1 MRRVLLIVLA
11 SVVAVAVAWYLA
23 GLPGHVTAQFGSW
36 TFEAA
41 TPIVVL
47 ALFVLFLIL
56 YAALRV
62 LGGIVHLPRSV
73 AFWRKQRH
81 RRAGDEAITRALIA
95 IAAGGGGG
103 DARRQAQRARQML
116 GDTPQTL
123 LLAAEANRL
132 AGRDDEA
139 ALMFR
144 ALSERK
150 DAAFLGLRGLLRQ
163 AIEKQ
168 DWVEAAAL
176 ARQADAAH
184 PGAGWLRQER
194 AQLAIRAGNWAEA
207 LELSATEA
215 PKAALGAAAAND
227 ERDPDKA
234 RRMARQAWKRDPALA
249 PTALAY
255 ARRLRGS
262 NHESRAVSVIT
273 DTWKLAP
280 HPDLATFL
288 LEPISDKLARVQA
301 AQKLTA
307 TNLDQPESRM
317 LLARTTLDAGLTGEA
332 RRHLEAAQ
340 AAGLNER
347 RLWLLLAE
355 LEEEERGDTEAG
367 RQAQRDAL
375 RRAATADPDATWRC
389 TSCNTAH
396 ATWSPACPACATP
409 GSLRWGARAAATTA
423 AVATVPS

>member
-11 SVVAVAVAWYLA
+11 SVIVVAIAWYVA
-23 GLPGHVTAQFGSW
+23 DLPGHVSAEFGSW

-41 TPIVVL
+41 TPVVL
-47 ALFVLFLIL
+47 LGILVLFLVL
-56 YAALRV
+56 YAVLR
-62 LGGIVHLPRSV
+62 LLRGLIRLPRSV
-73 AFWRKQRH
+73 AFLRKERH
-81 RRAGDEAITRALIA
+81 RRAGDDAVTKALIA
-95 IAAGGGGG
+95 IAAGGG

-123 LLAAEANRL
+123 LLAAEASRL
-132 AGRDDEA
+132 AGREDEA
-139 ALMFR
+139 ASMFR
-144 ALSERK
+144 MLSERP
-150 DAAFLGLRGLLRQ
+150 DSAFLGLRGLLRQ

-168 DWVEAAAL
+168 DWAEATSL
-176 ARQADAAH
+176 ARKADAAY

-207 LELSATEA
+207 LELSSTES

-227 ERDPDKA
+227 ESDPAKA
-234 RRMARQAWKRDPALA
+234 RRVARQAWKRDPTLA
-249 PTALAY
+249 PSALAY
-255 ARRLRGS
+255 ARRLRGA
-262 NHESRAVSVIT
+262 NQESRAVGVIT

-280 HPDLATFL
+280 HPDLAAFL
-288 LEPISDKLARVQA
+288 LDPVSDKLARVQV

-307 TNLDQPESRM
+307 SNPDHPESRM
-317 LLARTTLDAGLTGEA
+317 LLARVTLDAGLTGEA

-375 RRAATADPDATWRC
+375 RRAANADPDPEWRC
-389 TSCNTAH
+389 TNCNTPQP
-396 ATWSPACPACATP
+396 TWSAACPVCATP
-409 GSLRWGARAAATTA
+409 GGLRWGHRA
-423 AVATVPS
+423 AVATVQS